1 MMVCGGSKERSAS
14 DNSAIFGYR
23 GVLGHGT
30 PIAGWM
36 NGLFPW
42 KRPIFKS
49 MDDWY
54 LGYPHDLETYSCT
67 LCHQMFQDGDPEPSV
82 TAQIHPA
89 WSSDPTPCRKGC
101 CNEWWLRVVSGGL
114 GHPLPQVFRK
124 HQKISPT
131 SVSIMERL

>member
-1 MMVCGGSKERSAS
+1 MMDDGPFGRSKERSAS

-42 KRPIFKS
+42 ESPIFKS

-67 LCHQMFQDGDPEPSV
+67 LCHHLMFEDEGDPEVAISDSPDSPSL
-82 TAQIHPA
+82 
-89 WSSDPTPCRKGC
+89 
-101 CNEWWLRVVSGGL
+101 E
-114 GHPLPQVFRK
+114 
-124 HQKISPT
+124 
-131 SVSIMERL
+131 